1 MAEQKINTFKPALP
15 LVVHLGIHFKNL
27 SYTSMMDLIKYIR
40 LIKRGKRKKGPV
52 MNQTHNVGL
61 YLYATTVAPKGKET
75 VISESI
81 SRCRAL
87 KENI

>member
-27 SYTSMMDLIKYIR
+27 SYTSMM
-40 LIKRGKRKKGPV
+40 IKRGKRKKGPV